1 MRQTRRARRLAGALL
16 SLLLPACSTLP
27 PLEPPA
33 GLPASVELTEVPFFP
48 QERYQCGPAAL
59 ATVLQ
64 SRGRAVTPEQLVRQV
79 YLPGRRGSLQ
89 AELIAAARRAELLP
103 VRLEG
108 GLTALLRELAA
119 GNPVLVLQNLG
130 LSWWPRW
137 HYAVA
142 VGYDLDRR
150 ELVLRSGTLR
160 RRLTDFALFERTW
173 ARARHWALVIV
184 PADAIPPTASPL
196 AYLEAAAGLE
206 AVGRI
211 ETAARAYAGAVRRWP
226 EAPAAWLGL
235 GNTALARGDARAA
248 ASAFLQLLALAPEGP
263 VGWNNLAY
271 ALAGS
276 GCPGRAREA
285 AACARNL
292 APRDPAVIDTWRE
305 LGAGGADG
313 PHCPTTPPCP
323 SAPTRS

>member
-1 MRQTRRARRLAGALL
+1 MDRLRRTRRLAGALPA
-16 SLLLPACSTLP
+16 LLLAACSTLP
-27 PLEPPA
+27 PLQPPA

-64 SRGRAVTPEQLVRQV
+64 SRGRAVNPEQLVSQV

-89 AELIAAARRAELLP
+89 AEIIAAVRRADLLP

-108 GLTALLRELAA
+108 GLRALLRELAA

-160 RRLTDFALFERTW
+160 RRVTDFALFERTW
-173 ARARHWALVIV
+173 ARSGHWALVIV
-184 PADAIPPTASPL
+184 PADAIPPTAGAL

-206 AVGRI
+206 AVGRTA
-211 ETAARAYAGAVRRWP
+211 TAARAYAGAVRRWP

-235 GNTALARGDARAA
+235 GNTALARGDTDQAA
-248 ASAFLQLLALAPEGP
+248 AAFLRLLELAPEHP
-263 VGWNNLAY
+263 AGWNNLAY
-271 ALAGS
+271 ALAGA

-285 AACARNL
+285 ADCARHL

-305 LGAGGADG
+305 LGAGGADR

-323 SAPTRS
+323 GAP